1 MVTFAKEVRLQ
12 GIKDGIWDG
21 TREFNRNV
29 VAGIVGGLKMK
40 FVSILATFSANHSC
54 PFGFSHLLIIF
65 QASGFVAP
73 QKKRSA
79 PSGDNGEPSMKR
91 ERGSE
96 SAEVSS
102 F

>member
-40 FVSILATFSANHSC
+40 FVSILATFSTNHSC

-65 QASGFVAP
+65 RRAVLWRPRRSGLLPREIMASLP
-73 QKKRSA
+73 
-79 PSGDNGEPSMKR
+79 
-91 ERGSE
+91 
-96 SAEVSS
+96 
-102 F
+102 